1 MHLTFSKII
10 FLTVFVK
17 LVQNNKIALCVN
29 VWRGTYLK
37 GTCVSSFLTPDTF
50 LLSSNYIDSTG
61 FLNLTVGVCTYKILT
76 FILHTEIKWFENVSP
91 WIVFDREKEILV
103 EEKKGVIPCEEQRE
117 NMQQTFG
124 KPTFLWGKKTTKPL
138 LCIYHVLCFYHKKVT
153 AKNLLIFVLVESQ
166 CAS

>member
-1 MHLTFSKII
+1 M
-10 FLTVFVK
+10 
-17 LVQNNKIALCVN
+17 
-29 VWRGTYLK
+29 
-37 GTCVSSFLTPDTF
+37 
-50 LLSSNYIDSTG
+50 
-61 FLNLTVGVCTYKILT
+61 
-76 FILHTEIKWFENVSP
+76 
-91 WIVFDREKEILV
+91 

-166 CAS
+166 